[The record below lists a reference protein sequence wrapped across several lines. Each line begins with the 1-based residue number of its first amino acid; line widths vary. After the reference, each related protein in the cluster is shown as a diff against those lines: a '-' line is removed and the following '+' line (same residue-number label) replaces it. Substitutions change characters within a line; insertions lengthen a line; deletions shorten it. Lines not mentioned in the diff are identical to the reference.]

1 MPLQIQC
8 IAGISNEFGI
18 SETEEDSDLV
28 KNLKLRQQ
36 LQTLGVQQI
45 LARKTTHP
53 HITVVSFRY
62 DSYNNHSGPYSW
74 PACAKTQVSGTKQLA
89 LSDKG
94 DELDDSDCSNK
105 VFFEDIAN
113 QPPKSNLHTCGETL
127 YRRVGNNNRSPIKRF
142 AIQSLSDWLGRLFSR
157 EEIENALD
165 QSAIVS
171 CIPFDPDKEVSNIQ
185 GSKIWKSFKGPKNQ
199 QFTAGLGNLTFG
211 MFIDAINPFGN
222 RCYLHHLSVYEPSLE
237 QINSILWPIVEQLQN
252 LWNPGLFLSQT
263 STYPPLWRALGF
275 AAPTATRMCSKCLLD
290 KPSINNLEQTSWPER
305 NLVNHRLIT
314 RITVLGFGQ
323 LSRHRCDAQPLIGS
337 AQMALP
343 TILAHLKE
351 LKAESASQNSAEQ
364 FLLVDRNSNS
374 EFHKGFTHI
383 YLPSTDHSS
392 DETFEPFSSE
402 FGWDGPWISPG
413 DGKVILDSE
422 LVSKINIL
430 LPRIII
436 PSWIKRALPVLG
448 KASQGRLKAN
458 EWRNLFT
465 IQLPLILPLFWSG
478 KEFDKRSLFRNFAHI
493 VSLVRCALKRKITAE
508 TTKSYRSHLLA
519 YLSSSLTLFPHA
531 TLAPNHHMAIHLAES
546 MENFGPVRA
555 WWSFSMERLMGES
568 LKASVNNRIGV
579 PPYLI
584 NHYLFF
590 PNANMSSKNPL
601 TTKLLSGH
609 LEITV
614 LKNFCRMGNLQA
626 LLDSKKLPTELLPFV
641 SQLKAFKES
650 TATTHHILRD
660 DIHLLDSNHL
670 QMLISKINKLYSTNK
685 VTWISA
691 MDWCKIKKIN
701 SGSPLPIHS
710 KITVLKHYH
719 AEEGALRE
727 MVQAGGGQLVHLNP
741 GGPLIG
747 ESGGVGPEVGG
758 HPVDQGTAGVPKEVR
773 REEEMVSGEHR
784 RGSSAGGDGGPS
796 WSPAPN
802 AGGTPVKGPENEE
815 RGPEVAQETAEAGK
829 VEGPAG
835 SVAAPTSEVE
845 PAAIALLVDWGGA
858 GSGAAIDRTRAED
871 AAEEPEGKKEDW
883 AAEAAADGPLLGSG
897 PGPADLSAPLSV
909 VGKGAVGGGS
919 GMWTGRAVALGSGSE
934 GRKTPQSLAQA
945 RISSRHWAWTKGS
958 GSLGFG
964 GFGRRDSWW
973 ALRVS
978 SPASP
983 GSSWWERPA
992 SEVLPS
998 AEDVLTPG
1006 GKRKRRK
1013 EKKREGRTLTYTSL
1027 FETVASIAGAVPAGV
1042 RVFALRAGE
1051 EAGEAAVPD
1060 HPSRGELVWVS
1071 GKLGSA
1077 VVAAAGVCEWL
1088 VAVVNGQEGR
1098 GGRRSGGGS
1107 GKEKEDLDQSPMR
1120 NEAGP
1125 RQREAAAEVRRSQKP
1140 DRASGAG
1147 PGRVI
1152 PKGGQNMTPGE
1163 IFPGVQKSGQIFD
1176 SCPGSGT
1183 MQGVLDWIR
1192 AGLFEDRGIRRMD
1205 MDGAEEWHERL
1216 TGGSGVRR
1224 SWKGDDGDIIRA
1236 GGGCGGRN
1244 GKGGIGKGGAGSA
1257 PEVLRV
1263 GFWWILQD
1271 FEEEGVTVEGNGWH
1285 HWKEGKKLGGGAHQG
1300 RSGWSKT
1307 TGVTDFFK
1315 EAPDLEN
1322 RGAILPMEGCKANDN
1337 TIKDPAAG
1345 TFKNLD
1351 EFVDKIVHVL
1361 IAINMVQA
1369 HAKCQD
1375 NPAGPSS
1382 SIRPKR
1388 KGKASSSS
1396 IETVSSKTLQLVYKE
1411 IGLERPLYC
1420 LLMAFCAAGVRGL
1433 MLGSINWRKCGALE
1447 SLQIITLSN
1456 EILKLKGNDFEEP
1469 NWPRTSKY
1477 ILQIIKSCFLPA
1489 DPKSHKPMC
1498 PSRYEI
1504 AKCIVLDFGDTWH
1517 SKVDDSKK
1525 QHLSL
1530 PKKALVN
1537 AVISELS

>member
-1 MPLQIQC
+1 MPRKSTPKALCTCSSRSCNQHHYVDKNGNVRPGLLLSIQIQC

-127 YRRVGNNNRSPIKRF
+127 YRR
-142 AIQSLSDWLGRLFSR
+142 
-157 EEIENALD
+157 EIENALD

-171 CIPFDPDKEVSNIQ
+171 CIPFDPDKE
-185 GSKIWKSFKGPKNQ
+185 
-199 QFTAGLGNLTFG
+199 
-211 MFIDAINPFGN
+211 
-222 RCYLHHLSVYEPSLE
+222 CYLHHLSVY

-845 PAAIALLVDWGGA
+845 PAAIALL
-858 GSGAAIDRTRAED
+858 D

-998 AEDVLTPG
+998 AEDLRG
-1006 GKRKRRK
+1006 QRGERK

-1088 VAVVNGQEGR
+1088 VAVGEEGAEE
-1098 GGRRSGGGS
+1098 GAGRKRKMWE
-1107 GKEKEDLDQSPMR
+1107 GKGAVCEQAAPAPE
-1120 NEAGP
+1120 
-1125 RQREAAAEVRRSQKP
+1125 QREAAAEVRRSQKP